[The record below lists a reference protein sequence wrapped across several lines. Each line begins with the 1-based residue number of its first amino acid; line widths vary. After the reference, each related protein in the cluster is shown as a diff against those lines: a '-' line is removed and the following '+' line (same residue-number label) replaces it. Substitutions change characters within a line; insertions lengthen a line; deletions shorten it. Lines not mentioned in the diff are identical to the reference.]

1 MTNSKSIEN
10 SLQTKNV
17 WQKILKNDVLK
28 EKYAWHCDHIIV
40 KMSKI
45 QWYKGDKKAGKGA
58 QTAKIYCKPLNQTH
72 RRKSYGIRKK
82 DQRPGNRT

>member
-45 QWYKGDKKAGKGA
+45 QWYPAHF
-58 QTAKIYCKPLNQTH
+58 QTLRNGSQLLTQTYNIY
-72 RRKSYGIRKK
+72 SVFGVF
-82 DQRPGNRT
+82 